1 MGDDDD
7 CNACYKW
14 GLVLTYVV
22 EFKVVDNAFPIK
34 KVSNIVKH
42 FIKRAPCMNQY
53 AQYFLYVAR

>member
-7 CNACYKW
+7 CNARYKW
-14 GLVLTYVV
+14 GLVLPFVV

-53 AQYFLYVAR
+53 AQSFLHVSR